1 MGNVVV
7 LEQYQKRSQMKVSGF
22 TFAHNAV
29 SGGYPIVEAVLSV
42 YPYVSEMVAVDI
54 ESTDNTRHVFEQL
67 GCRILDGKLN
77 GTDTVNDAFKLH
89 TVCQGDFIIFF
100 EADEVFDERL
110 LDAVSWAIEQG
121 HRDIAVHRIQVTQ
134 NFQRI
139 KEYPIP
145 VHRVFPN
152 GGGSYVQHPTQLP
165 DYSVYVIPPDNG
177 YLWDVSNCFRDNW
190 KQRKL
195 NQAKLFGQSRSI
207 YVPPHFTNHFEFW
220 GNQEDEELA
229 KDYWTETASPFD
241 LPKVLKGLV
250 GRAVYDPRL

>member
-1 MGNVVV
+1 
-7 LEQYQKRSQMKVSGF
+7 MKISGF
-22 TFAHNAV
+22 TFGHNLIE
-29 SGGYPIVEAVLSV
+29 SGYTCVEAILSV

-67 GCRILDGKLN
+67 GCRILDSKLN

-89 TVCQGDFIIFF
+89 TACQGDLVIFF

-110 LDAVSWAIEQG
+110 LDSVSWAIEQG
-121 HRDIAVHRIQVTQ
+121 HRDIAVHRIQITQ
-134 NFQRI
+134 GFQRI

-145 VHRVFPN
+145 VHRIFPN
-152 GGGSYVQHPTQLP
+152 GGGSYVQHPTRLP
-165 DYSVYVIPPDNG
+165 DYPVHVIPPNEG

-195 NQAKLFGQSRSI
+195 NQTKLFGESRPI
-207 YVPPHFTNHFEFW
+207 YVPAHSTEHFEFW

-229 KDYWTETASPFD
+229 KGYWTLTTSPLA
-241 LPKVLKGLV
+241 LPECLKSLV
-250 GRAVYDPRL
+250 GQVLYDPHI